1 MKILLIA
8 TKDYNFYNFRRNFIL
23 EMVNGGYEVCLV
35 SPYGKKIDYFTERGC
50 SFVDLKI
57 DRRGTNIFNEL
68 LLLIQCIRIFKN
80 EKPDLVLTYTTK
92 CSVYPGIAC
101 RLLGI
106 KYIVNNAGL
115 VKSSSVLSF
124 ILDILYRVA
133 FRGASCMMY
142 QNTEERDY
150 INKLLNNKVRY
161 RDIPGS
167 GVDLDEFTYESY
179 PKEDN
184 EIVFNYVGR
193 IVELKGIKEFLDC
206 AESIKP
212 RYPKTR
218 FVIYGEYDDESY
230 KQRVLKLEKEGII
243 EHPGTLLDMKP
254 AIKRASATIHAS
266 HYEGMTNVILEHSSM
281 GRPCIAS
288 NIPGCREGIAHG
300 KTGFLFEPN
309 NVQSL
314 ISTVEQFL
322 SLSNAER
329 EGMGKKARKKMEAE
343 FDRKIVTDI
352 YFDEINYAL
361 GSK

>member
-1 MKILLIA
+1 MIA
-8 TKDYNFYNFRRNFIL
+8 TKDYNFYNFRRNFIIK
-23 EMVNGGYEVCLV
+23 MVKLGYEVCLV
-35 SPYGKKIDYFTERGC
+35 SPYGKKIDVFTERGC
-50 SFVDLKI
+50 SFVNLKI

-68 LLLIQCIRIFKN
+68 SLLIQCIRIFRN

-133 FRGASCMMY
+133 FRGAACMMY

-150 INKLLNNKVRY
+150 INKLLKNKVKY

-167 GVDLDEFTYESY
+167 GVDLDEFSYESY
-179 PKEDN
+179 PKEEV

-206 AESIKP
+206 AESIKF

-230 KQRVLKLEKEGII
+230 KQRVLKLEQDGII

-254 AIKRASATIHAS
+254 AIKRASAVIHAS
-266 HYEGMTNVILEHSSM
+266 HYEGMTNVVLEHSSM
-281 GRPCIAS
+281 GRPCIGS
-288 NIPGCREGIAHG
+288 DIPGVREGIDDG
-300 KTGFLFEPN
+300 RTGFLFEPY
-309 NVQSL
+309 NVQNL
-314 ISTVEQFL
+314 ISAVEQFL
-322 SLSNAER
+322 SMTNAER
-329 EGMGKKARKKMEAE
+329 EEMGKEARKKMEAE
-343 FDRKIVTDI
+343 FDRNTVTEI
-352 YFDEINYAL
+352 YLEEINAIF
-361 GSK
+361 GSA